1 MLVMVELE
9 VLLTVALVSCRG
21 SDSEN
26 SADSQ
31 RSRKLRVLISLP
43 FRELITAAAIS
54 YK

>member
-21 SDSEN
+21 SNSEDST
-26 SADSQ
+26 DSQ
-31 RSRKLRVLISLP
+31 QSRKLRALISLP